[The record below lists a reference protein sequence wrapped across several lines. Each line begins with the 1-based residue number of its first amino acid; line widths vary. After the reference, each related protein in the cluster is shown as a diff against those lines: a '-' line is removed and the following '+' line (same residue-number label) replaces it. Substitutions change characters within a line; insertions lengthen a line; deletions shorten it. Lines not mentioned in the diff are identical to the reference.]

1 MLIISEFFGIKI
13 YMKFLDHNPPHFHVE
28 YQKGKVT
35 INIGDGAVKGNI
47 SERALRLAL
56 EWLSEHQEE
65 LMEAWRKAS
74 EGIDPGK
81 IKPLD

>member
-1 MLIISEFFGIKI
+1 MPIISEFFGIKI
-13 YMKFLDHNPPHFHVE
+13 YMRFLDHNPPHFHVK
-28 YQKGKVT
+28 YQKGSVSIDIENGT
-35 INIGDGAVKGNI
+35 VRGTI

-56 EWLSEHQEE
+56 EWMAEHQKE
-65 LMEAWRKAS
+65 LMEAWKKAS